1 MVAASSI
8 IDTISNLLLLADE
21 ILPLPLPLPPIA
33 AAMVREASHPI
44 FLRAEA
50 ICFTAAGVQPNQRTR
65 PPDDDDEGAEAAAP
79 PPPPL
84 PPRRVWEASVWR
96 RKRPSV
102 PTESLIRNVLWGGRA
117 STHGRTSGSGT
128 ALAERRLMEV

>member
-1 MVAASSI
+1 MSVAASSI
-8 IDTISNLLLLADE
+8 IGTISNLLLLAGVM
-21 ILPLPLPLPPIA
+21 LPLPLLPIA

-50 ICFTAAGVQPNQRTR
+50 ICFTEAGVQPSQRTR
-65 PPDDDDEGAEAAAP
+65 PPDDDDEGAEAAA
-79 PPPPL
+79 PPPL

-102 PTESLIRNVLWGGRA
+102 PTESLIRTVLWGGRA
-117 STHGRTSGSGT
+117 SAHGRTSGSGT